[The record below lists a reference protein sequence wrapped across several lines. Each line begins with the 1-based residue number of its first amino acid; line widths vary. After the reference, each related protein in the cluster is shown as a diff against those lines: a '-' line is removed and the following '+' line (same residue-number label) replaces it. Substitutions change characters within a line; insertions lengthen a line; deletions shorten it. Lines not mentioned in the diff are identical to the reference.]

1 MMDKRKSIEYAED
14 PKSHWVAHPVT
25 AYQGNPQF
33 THVIF
38 CPGCECGHGWTAGW
52 QFNGNLYKPTVSPSL
67 KFTETRGVCH
77 SFITDGNIQFLGDC
91 WHALKGTT
99 VALEPF

>member
-1 MMDKRKSIEYAED
+1 MYDEN
-14 PKSHWVAHPVT
+14 PKEHWVAHPV
-25 AYQGNPQF
+25 ASYMGNPEF

-52 QFNGNLYKPTVSPSL
+52 TFNNNLDKPTITPSL
-67 KFTETRGVCH
+67 SVRWANEKGPQVCH

-91 WHALKGTT
+91 THTLAGKT
-99 VALEPF
+99 VPLEPF